1 MNSSSQKV
9 PWDDRYKL
17 GIDRIDTQ
25 HEKLFELVNRLFELE
40 DSNSNKEELRSILYE
55 FSDYMKTHFHDEEE
69 YMSMIDFP
77 ELEEHKKL
85 HQEIIDSLTQ
95 IITTPAKLSIIKSK
109 MRIVSKRALIDHIMH
124 EDTKIKMFVSEQEE
138 EDIFDISDI

>member
-1 MNSSSQKV
+1 MSSSQKV

-17 GIDRIDTQ
+17 GIENIDAQ

-40 DSNSNKEELRSILYE
+40 DSNSNKEELRTILYE
-55 FSDYMKTHFHDEEE
+55 FSDYMQTHFRDEEE
-69 YMSMIDFP
+69 YMSMIEFP

-85 HQEIIDSLTQ
+85 HQEIVESLAQ
-95 IITTPAKLSIIKSK
+95 IISTPAKLNIIKSK

-124 EDTKIKMFVSEQEE
+124 EDTKLNIFLAEQED